1 MKSEEEIKARIKELE
16 DDNKRF
22 LRKDQGTCL
31 GNIFAAAACIRNQAH
46 INVLKWVL
54 DEKISTP

>member
-16 DDNKRF
+16 GDNKRF
-22 LRKDQGTCL
+22 RKPQGTCL
-31 GNIFAAAACIRNQAH
+31 GNIFAAVACIRNQAH

-54 DEKISTP
+54 DEKVSTP